1 VLCPAPQR
9 GIRAKSCRALPHP
22 SESSGW

>member
-1 VLCPAPQR
+1 VLCPAPHR